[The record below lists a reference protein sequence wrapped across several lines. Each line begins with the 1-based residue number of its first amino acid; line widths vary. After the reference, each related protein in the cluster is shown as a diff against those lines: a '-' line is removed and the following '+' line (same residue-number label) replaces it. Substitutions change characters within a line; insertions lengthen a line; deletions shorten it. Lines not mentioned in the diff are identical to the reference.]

1 MPVVINEFEVV
12 TGAEDTRG
20 QPASPAPAEQ
30 QPRAGIDIERVLD
43 EQRARARRVRAY

>member
-12 TGAEDTRG
+12 TGADDARG
-20 QPASPAPAEQ
+20 QAAAPTPAEA
-30 QPRAGIDIERVLD
+30 QPRQGIDIERVLD